1 MARPALQRVFAGFD
15 PAQRAGVLSAA
26 ASVGPSLYPGL
37 RPRSTQDQ
45 VIATGLTAAVNY
57 GLEASSASLMRGL
70 AMRLAGGRR
79 PESALA
85 RTGVMLASS
94 GLVAGTGVVL
104 QRAFSQ
110 QHAEPLRRAA
120 LRTLGWRMTR
130 GAAITAA
137 AGSVLGVLE
146 ALEQRPGARLPWTAL
161 PVMAPIGGAAA
172 ALELE
177 RVRRRA
183 NSVDP
188 TGGDAAGGPAGR
200 SVAIGIGVAVGLSL
214 FGAAE
219 NQLAGQLA
227 RGVRRIAPGAEILA
241 APIGHAVV
249 LGAVSAAGMAGLE
262 YVMRT
267 SENGGNAVEAAY
279 HDRPVL
285 ATVSGSPDSHVS
297 FDDIGREGRRFVNM
311 ALTRAEIDSVV
322 GGALAEPIRVF
333 VGLASGDDTDAR
345 AFLAFREL
353 ERTGAFERSVL
364 CFASPTGT
372 GYVNPQA
379 IETLEYLTRG
389 DCASVAMQYSL
400 RPSPLSL
407 DRVDLAIQQNRA
419 LMHLISGRLAAMDPS
434 ARPRLV
440 LFGESLGA
448 NSMQDVFKSQGSSG
462 MVQAGADSG
471 LFLGTPALTN
481 WVQQWRA
488 YPDRYDPDGLVVEV
502 ANATEWE
509 ALDPKAR
516 ASVRFVLLSNHD
528 DPIVKFSPDLLVQ
541 APSWLSSV
549 GTRPPGVPQG
559 VSWRPFTTFVLTAI
573 DAKNGMDP
581 VPGQFV
587 ASGHDYRL
595 SLARMTQQAYR
606 LEASDDEIVAIDKA
620 LREREEQ
627 WASRRIVTQQLAMA
641 RDAIQQQVRAW
652 NPTLDVS
659 AVLGSTP
666 TGPGVP

>member
-1 MARPALQRVFAGFD
+1 VAGLAWQRVSASFD

-45 VIATGLTAAVNY
+45 VIATGLIASLNY
-57 GLEASSASLMRGL
+57 GLEAMSASLMRGL
-70 AMRLAGGRR
+70 AVRIAGGRR

-94 GLVAGTGVVL
+94 GLMAGAGIAL
-104 QRAFSQ
+104 QRVFSQ
-110 QHAEPLRRAA
+110 QHAEPMRRAA
-120 LRTLGWRMTR
+120 LRTLGWRVTR
-130 GAAITAA
+130 GAAITAT
-137 AGSVLGVLE
+137 AGSVLGALE
-146 ALEQRPGARLPWTAL
+146 ALEQRPGARFPWTAL
-161 PVMAPIGGAAA
+161 PIMAPIGGAAA
-172 ALELE
+172 ALEVE

-183 NSVDP
+183 ESVDIE
-188 TGGDAAGGPAGR
+188 DAESNGQSGR
-200 SVAIGIGVAVGLSL
+200 TVAIGLGVAVGLTV

-219 NQLAGQLA
+219 NHLAERLA
-227 RGVRRIAPGAEILA
+227 RGVRRAAPGVELLA

-249 LGAVSAAGMAGLE
+249 LGAISAAGMAGLE
-262 YVMRT
+262 YVMRAA
-267 SENGGNAVEAAY
+267 ENGGNAVEAAY
-279 HDRPVL
+279 HDRPML
-285 ATVSGSPDSHVS
+285 ASVSGGPDSLVS

-322 GGALAEPIRVF
+322 GGAVAEPIRVF
-333 VGLASGDDTDAR
+333 VGLASAEDTDAR
-345 AFLAFREL
+345 AYLAFREL
-353 ERTGAFERSVL
+353 ERTGAFDRPVL

-389 DCASVAMQYSL
+389 NCATVAIQYSL

-407 DRVDLAIQQNRA
+407 NRVDLAVQQNRA
-419 LMHLISGRLAAMDPS
+419 LLHLISGRLAAMDPN

-448 NSMQDVFKSQGSSG
+448 NSMQDVFKSQGSPG
-462 MVQAGADSG
+462 MVQAGADAG

-488 YPDRYDPDGLVVEV
+488 YPDRYDPERLVAEV
-502 ANATEWE
+502 ANEAEWA
-509 ALDPKAR
+509 ALPAEVR
-516 ASVRFVLLSNHD
+516 SSVRFVLLSNHD

-541 APSWLSSV
+541 APDWLGPV
-549 GTRPPGVPQG
+549 GSRPPGVPQG
-559 VSWRPFTTFVLTAI
+559 VSWRPFNTFVLTAI

-581 VPGQFV
+581 VPGRFV

-606 LEASDDEIVAIDKA
+606 LEATEEELAAVEKA

-652 NPTLDVS
+652 NPNLDVS
-659 AVLGSTP
+659 GVLDSAG